1 MPDGA
6 VAYRLALIYK
16 QASELCKRD
25 KLLVKS
31 DDLHFRSHVA
41 LPVLPSTGMTLH
53 DAQVFH
59 SARHQ
64 GIEVLTYIFQELKR
78 RIEQQGGYLVIQSSL
93 CLCVG
98 ETMQEV
104 VFGMASSL
112 GYVLAVGNVWHPQII
127 LAYDFCH
134 GYISVCKRQELN
146 ASCTIPIIFHVERML
161 RLQSYMGEWVAPLFS
176 P

>member
-6 VAYRLALIYK
+6 VAYRLALIDK

-31 DDLHFRSHVA
+31 YYLHFRSPVA
-41 LPVLPSTGMTLH
+41 LSVLPSAGMTLH

-64 GIEVLTYIFQELKR
+64 GIEVLAYIFQELKR

-93 CLCVG
+93 RLCVG

-104 VFGMASSL
+104 VFGMASGL